1 METTLNNA
9 FDWEEVQTL
18 PGSSAKERCIAVF
31 NDLLEGGCN
40 YPGISRAHFY
50 ELITIGNYDSQIVKR
65 YTEFMKNLS
74 EDLYQ
79 RGTDLTREQL
89 NLACT
94 QIAAACFMAI
104 LAPKLNEDSLGI
116 DFCNPE
122 TRHQFVTG
130 LVEKLL

>member
-1 METTLNNA
+1 
-9 FDWEEVQTL
+9 L
-18 PGSSAKERCIAVF
+18 PGDTAKERCIAIF
-31 NDLLEGGCN
+31 DDLIEGGCN

-50 ELITIGNYDSQIVKR
+50 ELITEGNYDSQIVKR
-65 YTEFMKNLS
+65 YTVFMKKLT

-79 RGTDLTREQL
+79 RGTELTREQL
-89 NLACT
+89 NLACS

-104 LAPKLNEDSLGI
+104 LAPKLNADSLGL

-122 TRHQFVTG
+122 NRHQFVSS